1 MKSLM
6 VEMKGSPDFAE
17 KDTASYKPAHAPPTT
32 VRRGPWLPD
41 EDRRLMSII
50 AVQGPTNWVRI
61 LSLLGSRLPKQCRER
76 YHQNLKPSL
85 NRNPITAE
93 EGMLIEQLVAK
104 HGKKWAEIA
113 RHLTGRSDNAIKN
126 WWNGGANR
134 RRRVSH
140 VAALNDQPPS
150 SGSTTSAQTLSG
162 VNSGYSSTVGSAP
175 NSAPVSAPVSNSGSF
190 SHQSM
195 PQYAH
200 LRPNLTQSV
209 SPQRSR
215 HNSMGAVALQ
225 EHHQVAQ
232 YPKVP
237 QFSQILFNTSMF
249 SELDKRPQLNGVPP
263 LGHGHGHFPHLSK
276 APIRLASIDHP
287 TLPPLLS
294 NFNKRVG
301 EEDRRHSLNATT
313 LPPSTLPALY
323 LQHPPQQAHPLNNNL
338 TNLPTQGV
346 SNSSHGDSSH
356 YSLPVSYVSRQNSL
370 SHDYKHSFA
379 LPLAT
384 SSTHPLRR
392 SSVAPD
398 LFPNPM
404 AGHGAGDM
412 WMKRNQL
419 LILLH
424 SPSIMP
430 INSNPN
436 RLSVSSALGLLD
448 QGKPLSNLSNAS
460 NAANAALSNDA
471 ASSASNST
479 ALAPGSASG
488 IPSYKNL
495 LRSINSTPIPEDK
508 DQDAAETDRIK
519 VLNLI
524 E

>member
-1 MKSLM
+1 MKA
-6 VEMKGSPDFAE
+6 SPDFAD
-17 KDTASYKPAHAPPTT
+17 KDSALSYKSAHANVGASANTPAS

-41 EDRRLMSII
+41 EDRRLMAII

-61 LSLLGSRLPKQCRER
+61 LTLLGSRLPKQCRER

-140 VAALNDQPPS
+140 VAALTDQPPS
-150 SGSTTSAQTLSG
+150 SGSASSQTLSG
-162 VNSGYSSTVGSAP
+162 VNSGYSSNAASAP

-209 SPQRSR
+209 SPQASR
-215 HNSMGAVALQ
+215 HNSMGAAIPPD
-225 EHHQVAQ
+225 HQVTH

-237 QFSQILFNTSMF
+237 QFPQILFNTSMF
-249 SELDKRPQLNGVPP
+249 SELEKRTQLNGAHSHSHS
-263 LGHGHGHFPHLSK
+263 HGHLPHLHKS
-276 APIRLASIDHP
+276 PIRLASIDHP

-294 NFNKRVG
+294 NFNKRMG
-301 EEDRRHSLNATT
+301 EEDRRYSLNAAN
-313 LPPSTLPALY
+313 LPPTTLPALY
-323 LQHPPQQAHPLNNNL
+323 LQQPPHLAHNN

-346 SNSSHGDSSH
+346 SNSSHGGDSSH

-370 SHDYKHSFA
+370 SHDYKHSFV

-384 SSTHPLRR
+384 SSAHPLRR

-398 LFPNPM
+398 LFSNPM
-404 AGHGAGDM
+404 AGHGVGDM

-430 INSNPN
+430 INSNPH

-448 QGKPLSNLSNAS
+448 HGKPPSSQCNAGS
-460 NAANAALSNDA
+460 STVAPSAQATDA
-471 ASSASNST
+471 AAST
-479 ALAPGSASG
+479 LASGSASG

-495 LRSINSTPIPEDK
+495 LRSINSTPIPEDN